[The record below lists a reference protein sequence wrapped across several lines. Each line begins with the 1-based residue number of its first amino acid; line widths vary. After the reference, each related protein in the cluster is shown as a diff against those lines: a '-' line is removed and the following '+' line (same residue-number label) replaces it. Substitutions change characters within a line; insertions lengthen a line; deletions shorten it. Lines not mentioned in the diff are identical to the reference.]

1 MRKGKE
7 EVSSENQKF
16 SVHKLLGRSGVDR
29 VACVGRAAKEIG
41 SYVNVEAA
49 TSCAANDA
57 GDRGVSSRKPW
68 GDMAGPAII
77 AALATTEATAITGN
91 PLLLRRWIW
100 LPIL

>member
-7 EVSSENQKF
+7 EVSSENQTY

-29 VACVGRAAKEIG
+29 VACVERAAKEIG

-57 GDRGVSSRKPW
+57 GDPGVSSRKH
-68 GDMAGPAII
+68 GAIW
-77 AALATTEATAITGN
+77 
-91 PLLLRRWIW
+91 PDRLLSRDS
-100 LPIL
+100 